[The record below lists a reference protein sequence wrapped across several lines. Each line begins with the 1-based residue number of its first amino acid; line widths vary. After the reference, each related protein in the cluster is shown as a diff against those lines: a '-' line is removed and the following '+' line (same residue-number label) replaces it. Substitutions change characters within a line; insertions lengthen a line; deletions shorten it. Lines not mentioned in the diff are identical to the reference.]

1 MKRLKPLHSNLIKSK
16 LEVFNRMSTDDL
28 KKSLAPGQPNSLK
41 ARPDGTLLDGH
52 HRVHIL
58 RTRGKDVERL
68 PRDIVAKTFL
78 EFRDETHGSAPSQKP
93 KAPPKRKA

>member
-1 MKRLKPLHSNLIKSK
+1 MKALKPLHSDLIKSK
-16 LEVFNRMSTDDL
+16 LDVFNRMSTDDL

-58 RTRGKDVERL
+58 RTRGEDVDSL
-68 PRDIVAKTFL
+68 PREVVPKTLL
-78 EFRDETHGSAPSQKP
+78 EFGDEAHGNTETSKS
-93 KAPPKRKA
+93 KAPPKGKA

>member
-1 MKRLKPLHSNLIKSK
+1 MKSLKPLHSNLIESK
-16 LEVFNRMSTDDL
+16 LDVFNRMSTDDL

-58 RTRGKDVERL
+58 RTRGEDVDSL
-68 PRDIVAKTFL
+68 PREVVPKSLL
-78 EFRDETHGSAPSQKP
+78 ESQDDAHGSTATRKP
-93 KAPPKRKA
+93 KARPKRKA

>member
-1 MKRLKPLHSNLIKSK
+1 MKPLKPLHSNLIKSK
-16 LEVFNRMSTDDL
+16 LDVFNRMSTDDL

-58 RTRGKDVERL
+58 RTRGEDVDSL
-68 PRDIVAKTFL
+68 PREVVPKTFL
-78 EFRDETHGSAPSQKP
+78 EFRDETHGSTPSRKP
-93 KAPPKRKA
+93 KAPPKGKA